1 MKSATRKEPLLDQ
14 QLALSAYLD
23 VMLQGELALQAETPA
38 HDKVVAAAPAELT
51 PAVEQ
56 AEGATTGLKSG
67 VPGWASTRFQAL
79 LFEVAGLTLAV
90 PLIKLKGVVPN
101 EAD

>member
-1 MKSATRKEPLLDQ
+1 MKSDTRKEQLLDQ

-38 HDKVVAAAPAELT
+38 HVQVVVAAPAELT

-56 AEGATTGLKSG
+56 AEGATTGLESG
-67 VPGWASTRFQAL
+67 IPGWAGIWKRRIR
-79 LFEVAGLTLAV
+79 
-90 PLIKLKGVVPN
+90 PLPGRSP
-101 EAD
+101 